1 LGSGDYRFR
10 RPLSEGLAAD
20 FAFDQVRIVVGPADG
35 TEDEVEDVLLFHGS
49 FFGVG
54 LEFRGTPR
62 ALRIAS
68 GDEAPAIRA
77 DEQDPDLPLLEDPIR
92 ISIAQLLRMA
102 EARLEQLQRA
112 LAVEAEGSAEPYDRL
127 VNHEGPAVPA
137 LRLVRRDGLLADGTK
152 DPGLFPGHRRWVRA
166 LGQPI
171 KSPFRLSLPI
181 PYRTLA

>member
-1 LGSGDYRFR
+1 RCFS
-10 RPLSEGLAAD
+10 SAATNKPPPS
-20 FAFDQVRIVVGPADG
+20 PAD
-35 TEDEVEDVLLFHGS
+35 
-49 FFGVG
+49 
-54 LEFRGTPR
+54 P
-62 ALRIAS
+62 
-68 GDEAPAIRA
+68 
-77 DEQDPDLPLLEDPIR
+77 QDPTLPLLEDPIR

-171 KSPFRLSLPI
+171 KSPFR
-181 PYRTLA
+181 